1 MNSIFGFLDAL
12 MTIFPIIAAV
22 VLILTALVLAGA
34 VLLGAILIAWDW
46 LVDTLDPVFETVQDL
61 IGHHIRR

>member
-1 MNSIFGFLDAL
+1 MNPIAGFLDAL
-12 MTIFPIIAAV
+12 MTIFPMIAAV

-46 LVDTLDPVFETVQDL
+46 LVDMLEPVFETVQDL
-61 IGHHIRR
+61 VGRHIRR